1 MNWGKWI
8 VVSFVLFAAFIGT
21 LVTVCVRQ
29 DVNLVTKDYYKDE
42 LVYQDQIERQQNAR
56 VLDSKPSF
64 TIIDQ
69 TYLVVSFDLFGE
81 VEKGEV
87 KLFRPSNEKLDQNF
101 AIQTSGDVTQRFK
114 LGAVDNGMYRVKMFW
129 TMNGK
134 EYYTEEV
141 IYI

>member
-1 MNWGKWI
+1 MNWGKCI
-8 VVSFVLFAAFIGT
+8 VVSFVLFAVFIRS

-29 DVNLVTKDYYKDE
+29 DINLVTKDYYKAE

-56 VLDSKPSF
+56 LLDSKPTF
-64 TIIDQ
+64 AVVDNE
-69 TYLVVSFDLFGE
+69 YLVVSFDLFNE

-87 KLFRPSNEKLDQNF
+87 KLFRPSNEKLDQDF
-101 AIQTSGDVTQRFK
+101 ELQASGDVTQRFK
-114 LGAVDNGMYRVKMFW
+114 LNAVNKGMYRVKMLW

-134 EYYTEEV
+134 EFYTEEV

>member
-8 VVSFVLFAAFIGT
+8 VVSFVLFAVFIGT

-29 DVNLVTKDYYKDE
+29 DINLVTKDYYKAE

-56 VLDSKPSF
+56 LLDSKPTF
-64 TIIDQ
+64 AVVDDA
-69 TYLVVSFDLFGE
+69 YLVVSFDRFDE
-81 VEKGEV
+81 VEKGAV
-87 KLFRPSNEKLDQNF
+87 KLFRPSNEKLDQDF
-101 AIQTSGDVTQRFK
+101 ELQASGDVTQRFK
-114 LGAVDNGMYRVKMFW
+114 LRSVNKGMYRVKMLW

-134 EYYTEEV
+134 EFYTEEV

>member
-8 VVSFVLFAAFIGT
+8 VVSFVLFAAFIGS

-29 DVNLVTKDYYKDE
+29 DINLVTKDYYKAE
-42 LVYQDQIERQQNAR
+42 LVYQDQIDRQQNAR
-56 VLDSKPSF
+56 LLDSKPTF
-64 TIIDQ
+64 AVVDNE
-69 TYLVVSFDLFGE
+69 YLVVSFDLFNE

-87 KLFRPSNEKLDQNF
+87 KLFRPSNEKLDQDF
-101 AIQTSGDVTQRFK
+101 ELQASGDVTQRFK
-114 LGAVDNGMYRVKMFW
+114 LSAVNKGMYRVKMLW

-134 EYYTEEV
+134 EFYTEEV